1 MERFR
6 IIKNIGDGTFGSVSK
21 AAVQGSN
28 EIVAVKKMKKKFYS
42 WEECLELREIKV
54 LRKLT
59 HQNLIKLKEVV
70 RANDELN
77 LIFEYCDK
85 NLYQLLSEAPLNE
98 DQIREFIKQILNGLS
113 FLHKHG
119 FFHRDLKPD
128 NILIA
133 SNSAKIADFGLAR
146 EIRSQFPYT
155 EYVSTR
161 WYRAP
166 ELLLHSRRYSW
177 QVDIFALGCITAELF
192 LNRPLF
198 PGSSEIDQLN
208 RLCSVLGSPN
218 DWNEGQRLA
227 SPMNYIFPQYIS
239 TPLQGIIPN
248 ASQEAI
254 DFLNNLLKWD
264 PAARPTAD
272 QCLQHSF
279 ITRNS
284 LNYQRFNTM
293 NKNSEVSIANE
304 LAKPKPKSNSMLKIG
319 AGMMGKNNSVGVGRH
334 KINN

>member
-6 IIKNIGDGTFGSVSK
+6 IIKIIGDGTFGSVSK
-21 AAVQGSN
+21 ASVQGTN
-28 EIVAVKKMKKKFYS
+28 EIVAVKRMKKKFYS

-54 LRKLT
+54 LRKIT
-59 HQNLIKLKEVV
+59 HQNLVKLKEVV

-85 NLYQLLSEAPLNE
+85 NLYQLLTEGSMLE
-98 DQIREFIKQILNGLS
+98 DQIRDFIKQILQGLS
-113 FLHKHG
+113 FLHKNG

-133 SNSAKIADFGLAR
+133 SGLAKIADFGLAR
-146 EIRSQFPYT
+146 EIRSQPPYT

-177 QVDIFALGCITAELF
+177 QVDVFALGCITAEL
-192 LNRPLF
+192 LLGRPLF

-227 SPMNYIFPQYIS
+227 SPINYVFPQYIP
-239 TPLQGIIPN
+239 TPLNEIIPS
-248 ASQEAI
+248 ASAEAI

-264 PAARPTAD
+264 PSARPTAD
-272 QCLQHSF
+272 QCLQHPFITRGSSNYSNISF
-279 ITRNS
+279 ITKPTDI
-284 LNYQRFNTM
+284 NTEP
-293 NKNSEVSIANE
+293 S
-304 LAKPKPKSNSMLKIG
+304 KPKPKINSLLKNG
-319 AGMMGKNNSVGVGRH
+319 AGVLGKISSIGVGRH
-334 KINN
+334 KIN